1 MDPLLSIEVTRVD
14 DVQIVEV
21 AGELDIASA
30 PELAHALGTLEPC
43 NVTVDLARVTFVD
56 SSGLRCLLEAHQR
69 MRGDGSTLSVRGTSP
84 IVRRTFEVTGL
95 DQVLLVETS
104 RLTQS
109 ADS

>member
-30 PELAHALGTLEPC
+30 PELAHALGT
-43 NVTVDLARVTFVD
+43 
-56 SSGLRCLLEAHQR
+56 
-69 MRGDGSTLSVRGTSP
+69 
-84 IVRRTFEVTGL
+84 
-95 DQVLLVETS
+95 
-104 RLTQS
+104 QS